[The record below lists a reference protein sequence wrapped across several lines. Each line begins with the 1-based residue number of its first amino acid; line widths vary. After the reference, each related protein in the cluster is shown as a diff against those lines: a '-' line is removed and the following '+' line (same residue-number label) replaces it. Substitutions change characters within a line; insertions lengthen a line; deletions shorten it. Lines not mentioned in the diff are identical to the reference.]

1 MDRSRTSHRETVR
14 VVSPWKLPDTF
25 TAGFRN
31 LVAGFRDMDAVI
43 PAAGRGSR
51 LDDLAD
57 DRPKGLVEVAGRP
70 LLAHVFE
77 TAVEAGATELVV
89 IVGYEAAQIV
99 DRFGDAFEGVPIT
112 YVHQRERL
120 GLGHAVLQA
129 EPHVDGP
136 FLLVNGDNVFAG
148 SVAPAVEAVGE
159 ADAALAVEEVS
170 PEVAATTGVIET
182 DEQGRVTGLIEKPV
196 EPSSTLVTTGC
207 YVLLEVCLSRV
218 CAAPAV
224 GRGRVPTERGR
235 GVVSAGGVRGGDGSG
250 GRARER
256 EHAG

>member
-1 MDRSRTSHRETVR
+1 
-14 VVSPWKLPDTF
+14 
-25 TAGFRN
+25 
-31 LVAGFRDMDAVI
+31 MDAVI

-51 LDDLAD
+51 LGELTA

-77 TAVEAGATELVV
+77 TAVEAGADELVV

-99 DRFGDAFEGVPIT
+99 DRFGDDFAGVPIT

-136 FLLVNGDNVFAG
+136 FLFVNGDNVFAG
-148 SVAPAVEAVGE
+148 SVAPAVAAAEE

-182 DEQGRVTGLIEKPV
+182 DEAGRVTGLVEKPA

-207 YVLLEVCLSRV
+207 YVLLGDVFHACALLRPSAEREYQLSG
-218 CAAPAV
+218 AV
-224 GRGRVPTERGR
+224 GLLMWTGYDVATVRVGGRVNVNTPADVERASELAR
-235 GVVSAGGVRGGDGSG
+235 G
-250 GRARER
+250 E
-256 EHAG
+256 